1 MKKGGHAAMC
11 PAISITIQVVSRTL
25 KKKLVRVH
33 QKTLKKKN
41 TFSDILQTKKK
52 FKERKRGGI
61 C

>member
-33 QKTLKKKN
+33 PKTLKKN